1 MRFQVLHHPQKQ
13 RDVRD
18 LADADACY
26 LVGDNW
32 DDYSYKTSFILIY
45 FDADGVRHEIGA
57 TKIMRFG
64 MTSGYTDIDD
74 DFVRLG
80 ADYASIGQSQEFYE
94 TLDDLEENVRVEIL
108 EALRDSVWNNE
119 IFQSFEEEAPFQT
132 SLMRSITSRELKKLR
147 EIAHRQAVLT
157 PFHFFYEFPNQDN
170 ARIEV
175 EVTPRDVPP
184 SNIHVIIGRNGV
196 GKTSLLRSVS
206 KLLCEGRRRGLGK
219 ITFISDDEETSGEE
233 GFSNVVAVAF
243 SAFDE
248 FEPPRASEG
257 TKTGIDYAYI
267 GLRKRVRLKD
277 GSREWRNKTPADL
290 RNDFV
295 QSTLTCLR
303 SSRVPRWRE
312 AMRVLEHDPG
322 FATLQL
328 IELAEAEDL
337 ETKAGELFDASSS
350 GHKIVLLTM
359 TRLVELVGERSLVLI
374 DEPEAHLH
382 PPLVASFVQALSN
395 LLSSRNGVAL
405 LATHSPVVVQEVPRN
420 CVSLFF
426 RAGDIVEISRPQG
439 ETFAENVGRLTSEI
453 FRVELTET
461 GYHALITEAVARSNS
476 LEEAIEVFRGRLGAE
491 GRSLVR
497 ALWRERD

>member
-1 MRFQVLHHPQKQ
+1 MRN
-13 RDVRD
+13 
-18 LADADACY
+18 LAGANVCY
-26 LVGDNW
+26 LVSDNW
-32 DDYSYKTSFILIY
+32 DDYSYKTSFALIY
-45 FDADGVRHEIGA
+45 FDADGSRLEIGA
-57 TKIMRFG
+57 TKIARRG
-64 MTSGYTDIDD
+64 MAHGYTDIDD

-80 ADYASIGQSQEFYE
+80 MDYASIGQSQEFYE
-94 TLDDLEENVRVEIL
+94 TLDALEDNIRVEIL
-108 EALRDSVWNNE
+108 EALRDSVWNTD
-119 IFQSFEEEAPFQT
+119 IFEAFEEDNSFKT
-132 SLMRSITSRELKKLR
+132 SLLRSITSRELKKLR

-157 PFHFFYEFPNQDN
+157 PFHFIYEFPNQEN

-175 EVTPRDVPP
+175 EVKPRDVPP

-196 GKTSLLRSVS
+196 GKTSLLRIFS
-206 KLLCEGRRRGLGK
+206 KLLCEGRKRNLGK
-219 ITFISDDEETSGEE
+219 IIFVSDNEVSSGEE

-248 FEPPRASEG
+248 FEPPQASEG
-257 TKTGIDYAYI
+257 TKTGIEYSYI

-277 GSREWRNKTPADL
+277 GSREWRNKTPTDL
-290 RNDFV
+290 RSDFV

-312 AMRVLEHDPG
+312 AMRVLELDPG
-322 FATLQL
+322 FAALRL
-328 IELAEAEDL
+328 VELAEADDL
-337 ETKAGELFDASSS
+337 EVSAGELFDASSS

-359 TRLVELVGERSLVLI
+359 TKLVELVGERSLVLI

-382 PPLVASFVQALSN
+382 PPLVASFVQALAN
-395 LLSSRNGVAL
+395 LLASRNGVAL

-426 RAGDIVEISRPQG
+426 RSGDVVEIERPEG
-439 ETFAENVGRLTSEI
+439 ETFAENVGSLTSEI

-461 GYHALITEAVARSNS
+461 GYHALIKEAVANSDS
-476 LEEAIEVFRGRLGAE
+476 LEEAIAVFRGHLGAE
-491 GRSLVR
+491 GRSLIR

>member
-1 MRFQVLHHPQKQ
+1 
-13 RDVRD
+13 
-18 LADADACY
+18 
-26 LVGDNW
+26 
-32 DDYSYKTSFILIY
+32 
-45 FDADGVRHEIGA
+45 
-57 TKIMRFG
+57 
-64 MTSGYTDIDD
+64 
-74 DFVRLG
+74 
-80 ADYASIGQSQEFYE
+80 
-94 TLDDLEENVRVEIL
+94 
-108 EALRDSVWNNE
+108 
-119 IFQSFEEEAPFQT
+119 
-132 SLMRSITSRELKKLR
+132 
-147 EIAHRQAVLT
+147 
-157 PFHFFYEFPNQDN
+157 
-170 ARIEV
+170 
-175 EVTPRDVPP
+175 
-184 SNIHVIIGRNGV
+184 
-196 GKTSLLRSVS
+196 
-206 KLLCEGRRRGLGK
+206 
-219 ITFISDDEETSGEE
+219 
-233 GFSNVVAVAF
+233 
-243 SAFDE
+243 
-248 FEPPRASEG
+248 
-257 TKTGIDYAYI
+257 
-267 GLRKRVRLKD
+267 
-277 GSREWRNKTPADL
+277 
-290 RNDFV
+290 
-295 QSTLTCLR
+295 
-303 SSRVPRWRE
+303 
-312 AMRVLEHDPG
+312 MRVLEHDPG
-322 FATLQL
+322 FAALQL

-461 GYHALITEAVARSNS
+461 GYHALITEVVARSNS